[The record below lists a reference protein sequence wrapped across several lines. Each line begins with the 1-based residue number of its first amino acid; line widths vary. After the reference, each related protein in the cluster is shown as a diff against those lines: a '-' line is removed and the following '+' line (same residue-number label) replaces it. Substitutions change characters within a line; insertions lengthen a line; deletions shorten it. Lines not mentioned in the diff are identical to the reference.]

1 MSIAVLDGMWIQGF
15 RARKKLSSSWL
26 KGITIYY
33 INYNFI
39 IKNKKYSISI
49 FIKSFYAET
58 KSRNK
63 LFQA

>member
-39 IKNKKYSISI
+39 IKKEKIQH
-49 FIKSFYAET
+49 FYIH
-58 KSRNK
+58 
-63 LFQA
+63 